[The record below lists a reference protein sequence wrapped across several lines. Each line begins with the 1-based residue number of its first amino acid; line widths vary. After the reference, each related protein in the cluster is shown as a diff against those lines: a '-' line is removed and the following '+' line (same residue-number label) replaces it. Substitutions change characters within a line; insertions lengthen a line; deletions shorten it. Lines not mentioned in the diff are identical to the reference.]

1 MLSDRLKKKEWEKFQ
16 ECMDQKR
23 FPAQGGQVQVLRL
36 YEEELSDQI
45 IKLEKQKEEKCKLYQ
60 TIGIMAGVFICIL
73 LF

>member
-1 MLSDRLKKKEWEKFQ
+1 MAQTGFSDS
-16 ECMDQKR
+16 
-23 FPAQGGQVQVLRL
+23 GGQVQVLRL

-60 TIGIMAGVFICIL
+60 SIGIMAGVFICIL